1 MEAGES
7 VSGFYDQLA
16 GDYHLIFADW
26 RAAVDRQGEQ
36 LDRLIRARLGPP
48 PLTVLDCT
56 CGIGTQ
62 AIGLARRGYHVHATD
77 LSPAAVDRARR
88 EATAFGVAVTWGVAD
103 VRRLDRQVAGAFDV
117 VLSCDN
123 SLPHLLTDED
133 LGLAAR
139 AMRSKLRPG
148 GLLVVSIRD
157 YDQLVE
163 ERPRATT
170 PGLLDGPDGRRVYF
184 QLWEWNSDGT
194 RYRLHLF
201 ILKETAG
208 QWQTTH
214 AATEYRALRRDELS
228 AALRDAGFTDP
239 RWHPPA
245 ESGYY
250 QPIVTALAGDAAA
263 LP

>member
-1 MEAGES
+1 MADT
-7 VSGFYDQLA
+7 VADFYDQLA

-36 LDRLIRARLGPP
+36 LDRLIRERLGSP
-48 PLTVLDCT
+48 PLAVLDCS

-62 AIGLARRGYHVHATD
+62 AIGLARRGYRVHATD

-88 EATAFGVAVTWGVAD
+88 EATTFGVAVTWGVAD
-103 VRRLDRQVAGAFDV
+103 IRQLDRQVSGTFDV

-133 LGLAAR
+133 LRLAAR

-148 GLLVVSIRD
+148 GLFLSSIRD
-157 YDQLVE
+157 YDRLVE

-170 PGLLDGPDGRRVYF
+170 PSLLDGPDGRRVYF
-184 QLWEWNSDGT
+184 QLWEWSPEGT

-208 QWQTTH
+208 RWRTTH
-214 AATEYRALRRDELS
+214 AATEYRALRRDELGN
-228 AALRDAGFTDP
+228 ALRDAGFTDL
-239 RWHPPA
+239 RWHPPE

-250 QPIVTALAGDAAA
+250 QPIVTARRH
-263 LP
+263 

>member
-1 MEAGES
+1 MADPADA
-7 VSGFYDQLA
+7 VADFYNQLA
-16 GDYHLIFADW
+16 GDYHLIFAGW

-36 LDRLIRARLGPP
+36 LDRLIRGRLGAR
-48 PLTVLDCT
+48 PLAVLDCT

-62 AIGLARRGYHVHATD
+62 AIGLARRGYRVHATD
-77 LSPAAVDRARR
+77 LSPAAADRARR

-103 VRRLDRQVAGAFDV
+103 VRQLDRQVVGAFDV

-133 LGLAAR
+133 LRLAAR
-139 AMRSKLRPG
+139 AMWSKLRPG
-148 GLLVVSIRD
+148 GLLLVSIRD

-163 ERPRATT
+163 ERPRATM
-170 PGLLDGPDGRRVYF
+170 PSLLDGSGGRRVYF
-184 QLWEWNSDGT
+184 QLWEWSPEGT

-208 QWQTTH
+208 RWRTTH

-228 AALRDAGFTDP
+228 DALRHAGFTDLC
-239 RWHPPA
+239 WHPPE

-250 QPIVTALAGDAAA
+250 QPIVTARRL
-263 LP
+263 